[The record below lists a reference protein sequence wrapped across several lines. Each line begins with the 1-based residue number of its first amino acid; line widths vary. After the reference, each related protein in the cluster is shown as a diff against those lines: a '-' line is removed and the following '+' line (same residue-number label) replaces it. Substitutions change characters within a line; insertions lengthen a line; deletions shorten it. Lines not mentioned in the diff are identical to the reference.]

1 MNSETI
7 IMLKRELQAY
17 YNNAGKGGAYR
28 RRNMI
33 LLRWDIHKLEES
45 NKVNIGMCNYKSDY
59 QGWER
64 EEYDTVTIIG

>member
-17 YNNAGKGGAYR
+17 YNNASKGGAYR

-33 LLRWDIHKLEES
+33 LLRWDIRKLEES
-45 NKVNIGMCNYKSDY
+45 NKVNIGCAKTKYNKNILPHVSI
-59 QGWER
+59 
-64 EEYDTVTIIG
+64 DTR

>member
-1 MNSETI
+1 MNGETI

-33 LLRWDIHKLEES
+33 LLRWDIRKLE
-45 NKVNIGMCNYKSDY
+45 GSDKA
-59 QGWER
+59 
-64 EEYDTVTIIG
+64 DTGTCKGKIR

>member
-1 MNSETI
+1 MNQINNNMNSETI

-33 LLRWDIHKLEES
+33 LLRWDIRKLEES
-45 NKVNIGMCNYKSDY
+45 NKVNIGMCKDKI
-59 QGWER
+59 Q
-64 EEYDTVTIIG
+64 

>member
-17 YNNAGKGGAYR
+17 YNNAGKGGTYR

-45 NKVNIGMCNYKSDY
+45 NKVNIGMCKYKI
-59 QGWER
+59 Q
-64 EEYDTVTIIG
+64 